1 MKVLLVDDHQILRD
15 GIRRGLESAGKD
27 VVGEAGNG
35 EEAIGLVGETDPD
48 IVVMD
53 LSMPVLDGVGATRQI
68 SELYPDVKVVVLT
81 MHDDPAKTRA
91 ALEAGAVAY
100 LTKGTSL
107 DEVIDTLD
115 RVMDG
120 EEVLSPHLAASMLQV
135 VGGLKPTEE
144 SLLSD
149 RQVEILQMIANGL
162 STKQVARELGI
173 TQKTVH
179 NHLNAIYRR
188 LDTQSLTHAV
198 LSAVRLGI
206 IDLNPEG
213 GDDELLPVP
222 LRRYRVLNG
231 PEPRSVPLPIGRV
244 RSRPHHE
251 TRCKERSGD
260 ACDLF
265 AHRVGSWPHGCCSR
279 SLRRPGSLQR
289 SPGPWPTSPARR
301 RSGPSSVS
309 SSVRSRPSRPS
320 RRPTPT
326 CWARPRFHCP
336 VRPAPSHLRPP
347 WCPGRRPSPAAA

>member
-213 GDDELLPVP
+213 GDDEL
-222 LRRYRVLNG
+222 
-231 PEPRSVPLPIGRV
+231 
-244 RSRPHHE
+244 
-251 TRCKERSGD
+251 
-260 ACDLF
+260 
-265 AHRVGSWPHGCCSR
+265 
-279 SLRRPGSLQR
+279 
-289 SPGPWPTSPARR
+289 
-301 RSGPSSVS
+301 
-309 SSVRSRPSRPS
+309 
-320 RRPTPT
+320 
-326 CWARPRFHCP
+326 
-336 VRPAPSHLRPP
+336 
-347 WCPGRRPSPAAA
+347 